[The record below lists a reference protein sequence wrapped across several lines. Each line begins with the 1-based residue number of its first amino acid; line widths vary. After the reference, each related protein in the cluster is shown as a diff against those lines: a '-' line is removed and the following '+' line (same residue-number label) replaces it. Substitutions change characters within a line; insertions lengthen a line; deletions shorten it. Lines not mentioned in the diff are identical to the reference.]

1 MVKKGE
7 QSLLL
12 GPETASGHAEDM
24 KPHIS
29 CQDNNAPNR
38 EKEILHFGSLDFV
51 RGNQKGRD
59 ELPPLCRL
67 RSYSKTSI

>member
-7 QSLLL
+7 KSLLFR
-12 GPETASGHAEDM
+12 PETASGHAEDM
-24 KPHIS
+24 KPPFS

-59 ELPPLCRL
+59 EFPPLCRL
-67 RSYSKTSI
+67 RNYSKASI